1 MLIKPRDREQSSCSM
16 DILIKPPQSPKKEL
30 VMQYL
35 QLITSLLSSLN
46 SVTHNSFFSFLHQI
60 PILSKD
66 GVLKTNLTSQ
76 KKATLSMSSTD
87 KQKRKLL
94 AKLPSHPNSLE
105 RTPESNW
112 WTLILGMLSSLPR
125 RSWEDYSSQ
134 RSLLWITRK
143 DLVLMSL
150 VPTWPLSSTCSISQS
165 ISLLDSMLREILNGE
180 RNLRL
185 PRDIKKLPWPL
196 K

>member
-1 MLIKPRDREQSSCSM
+1 MKLSMLIKPRDREQSSCSM

-46 SVTHNSFFSFLHQI
+46 SVIHNSFFIFLHQI

-105 RTPESNW
+105 RTPESN
-112 WTLILGMLSSLPR
+112 
-125 RSWEDYSSQ
+125 
-134 RSLLWITRK
+134 
-143 DLVLMSL
+143 
-150 VPTWPLSSTCSISQS
+150 
-165 ISLLDSMLREILNGE
+165 
-180 RNLRL
+180 
-185 PRDIKKLPWPL
+185 
-196 K
+196 